1 MTINLF
7 IPLTKIDAS
16 RREVWGVAAI
26 EQPDRSREI
35 MDYELSKPNFIK
47 WSDSI
52 RKASNGK
59 SLGNVRDSHS
69 THAVGKVIA
78 LEPDDTAKA
87 FRVGVKVV
95 DDNAWQKVQEGV
107 FTGFSI
113 GGSYGKRAP
122 DSFYKDHIRYE
133 AIPTELSLVDVP
145 CIPDAQFEFIKS
157 NGESEMKKFTKAIT
171 EEEQKKL
178 DELKVKE
185 GETANLDAE
194 TPAEDK
200 GENPVD
206 EGTEKDTAEG
216 EMQNAESKQG
226 ETKPDET
233 ETANSETETE
243 SEAGASPEGQGLS
256 TDKVKEIVIGLLM
269 ELGLVQQQGGS
280 MMLSAK
286 IDDMSKSIEGMS
298 KIGDLQ
304 KSFDTLKSELEN
316 RQLQIV
322 NDLAKTVIAVEA
334 LEKRGA
340 TGPVLREVA
349 PLTAQAQAD
358 TQRADLLLKMAKD
371 STDPNVQQSLRN
383 EAAKLQIK
391 QIQNT

>member
-7 IPLTKIDAS
+7 IPLTKVDAS

-35 MDYELSKPNFIK
+35 MDYASSKPNFIK

-52 RKASNGK
+52 RKASGGK

-69 THAVGKVIA
+69 TNAVGKVIA
-78 LEPDDTAKA
+78 FEPDDVAKA

-122 DSFYKDHIRYE
+122 DSYLKDHTRYE

-178 DELKVKE
+178 DELKAKE
-185 GETANLDAE
+185 GETADSEAE
-194 TPAEDK
+194 TPAEDA
-200 GENPVD
+200 GENPAD
-206 EGTEKDTAEG
+206 EGTAKDD
-216 EMQNAESKQG
+216 AESKQG
-226 ETKPDET
+226 DTSADNT
-233 ETANSETETE
+233 ETGKSETETE
-243 SEAGASPEGQGLS
+243 SEAGAAPEGQGL
-256 TDKVKEIVIGLLM
+256 TADGVKEIVIGLLM
-269 ELGLVQQQGGS
+269 ELGLVQQQGGA

-286 IDDMSKSIEGMS
+286 IGDMAKTADQQLILSKALDEFKSQVIGDIS
-298 KIGDLQ
+298 KI
-304 KSFDTLKSELEN
+304 
-316 RQLQIV
+316 
-322 NDLAKTVIAVEA
+322 AVVVDG
-334 LEKRGA
+334 LEKRGS
-340 TGPVLREVA
+340 GPVLREVA
-349 PLTAQAQAD
+349 PITAQAQAD
-358 TQRADLLLKMAKD
+358 TQRADLLKKMA
-371 STDPNVQQSLRN
+371 SETSDPNVKQSLLN
-383 EAAKLQIK
+383 EAARLEIK
-391 QIQNT
+391 KIQNT